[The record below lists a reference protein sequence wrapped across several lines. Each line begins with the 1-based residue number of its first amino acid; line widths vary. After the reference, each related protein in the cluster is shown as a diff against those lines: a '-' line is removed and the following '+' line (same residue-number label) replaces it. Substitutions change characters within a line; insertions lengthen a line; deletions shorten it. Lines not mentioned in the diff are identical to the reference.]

1 MTKRVLLLALLS
13 IGLPTSNCF
22 SLTCFS
28 LKNNAVRIL
37 NDRNTVLRARSEKMS
52 RLSFLASSAALLVQ
66 SPALISYAL
75 TDEIGD
81 TVAPISNALSN
92 GISDTMAPI
101 VEASERLPTATSR
114 KIQGCPKPTPGQP
127 NNCVSTANIKQLA
140 TYEPPWTFKVSP
152 EVAFANLKG
161 LVADEP
167 LFTVVESDE
176 SSLYLKV
183 EIKRSFNSIPVKT
196 EDVMEFLVKRD
207 DKVVVFKSYEKDG
220 GFLSDFGAN
229 RNRVV
234 NLHNKSAGVF
244 RVMGGGLTADSYNG
258 GSGGKRNGPAAQ
270 LKAFYGLQS
279 GIQEDLEE

>member
-1 MTKRVLLLALLS
+1 MTKRVLFLALS
-13 IGLPTSNCF
+13 FIGLPTSNCF

-28 LKNNAVRIL
+28 LKNNAIRIL
-37 NDRNTVLRARSEKMS
+37 SDRKTVLRARSEKMS

-81 TVAPISNALSN
+81 TVAPI
-92 GISDTMAPI
+92 
-101 VEASERLPTATSR
+101 VEGSKRLPTTTSR

-127 NNCVSTANIKQLA
+127 NNCVSTANIKQLS

-183 EIKRSFNSIPVKT
+183 EIKRSFNSIPLKT
-196 EDVMEFLVKRD
+196 EDIMEFLVKRD

-220 GFLSDFGAN
+220 GFISDFGAN

-258 GSGGKRNGPAAQ
+258 GAGGKRNGPAAQ

-279 GIQEDLEE
+279 GNGFQEDLEE